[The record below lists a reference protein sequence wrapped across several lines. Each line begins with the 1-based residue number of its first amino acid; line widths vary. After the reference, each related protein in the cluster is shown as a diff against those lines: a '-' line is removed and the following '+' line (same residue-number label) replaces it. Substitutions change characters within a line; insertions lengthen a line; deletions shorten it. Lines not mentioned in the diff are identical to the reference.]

1 MGKSSSF
8 DLRVR
13 IVEEIERGHSCRS
26 AARRFGVSCSATFW
40 MRVWR
45 QSG

>member
-13 IVEEIERGHSCRS
+13 IVEEIERVIH
-26 AARRFGVSCSATFW
+26 AV
-40 MRVWR
+40 R
-45 QSG
+45 QRAVLG